1 MRFVGISVVLPEVR
15 HVDMVACRGV
25 MAFRKWLTSLAGGG
39 PQYAG
44 PQPPEAW
51 FSGLGRLRRRELLDR
66 YSQHT
71 LNCASCR
78 QVPSCCQCCAESSP
92 GFLATQLL
100 AGNAAFR
107 QKNMCACIC

>member
-1 MRFVGISVVLPEVR
+1 
-15 HVDMVACRGV
+15 

-39 PQYAG
+39 PAYAG

-78 QVPSCCQCCAESSP
+78 QVP
-92 GFLATQLL
+92 
-100 AGNAAFR
+100 
-107 QKNMCACIC
+107 I

>member
-1 MRFVGISVVLPEVR
+1 
-15 HVDMVACRGV
+15 

-39 PQYAG
+39 PAYEG

-78 QVPSCCQCCAESSP
+78 QVPS
-92 GFLATQLL
+92 
-100 AGNAAFR
+100 
-107 QKNMCACIC
+107 